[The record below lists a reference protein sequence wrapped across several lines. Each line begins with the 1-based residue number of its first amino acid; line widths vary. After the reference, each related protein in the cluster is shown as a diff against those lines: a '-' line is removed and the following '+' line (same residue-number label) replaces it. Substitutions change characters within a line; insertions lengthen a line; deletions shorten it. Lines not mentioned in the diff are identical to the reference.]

1 MILHKS
7 EKLPQMRQNLLLL
20 EAFHEQID
28 GLVTGFK
35 FASHSLKTFKYAND
49 DREVFEFEIS
59 I

>member
-1 MILHKS
+1 
-7 EKLPQMRQNLLLL
+7 MRQNLLLL